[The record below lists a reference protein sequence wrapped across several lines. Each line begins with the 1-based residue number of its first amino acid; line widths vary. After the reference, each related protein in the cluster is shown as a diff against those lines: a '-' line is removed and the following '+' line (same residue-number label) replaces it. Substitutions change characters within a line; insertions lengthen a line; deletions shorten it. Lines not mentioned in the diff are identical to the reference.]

1 MDNLNRDKLYRIHLQ
16 LSEMACDVTDIEND
30 VLNGR
35 DYESEDLTDG
45 ERDYLEELNTLWHT
59 LDQLADSVYDFIEK
73 HHESE

>member
-16 LSEMACDVTDIEND
+16 LSEMACDVTDIENN

-45 ERDYLEELNTLWHT
+45 ERDYLEELNTLWYT

>member
-1 MDNLNRDKLYRIHLQ
+1 MQ

-45 ERDYLEELNTLWHT
+45 ERDYLEGLNTLWNT

>member
-1 MDNLNRDKLYRIHLQ
+1 MDNLNRDKLYRIHMQ

-45 ERDYLEELNTLWHT
+45 ERDYLEGLNTLWNT